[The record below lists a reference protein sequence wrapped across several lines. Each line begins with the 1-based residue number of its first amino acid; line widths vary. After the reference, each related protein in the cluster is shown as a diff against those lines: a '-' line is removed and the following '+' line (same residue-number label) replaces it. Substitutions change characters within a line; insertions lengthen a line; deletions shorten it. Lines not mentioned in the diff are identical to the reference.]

1 MQVYL
6 LWRRD
11 NQQQEVAEEEGQE
24 LLPQP
29 KAGAKV
35 RWAEQT
41 VVQEHL
47 LPGWGLWWPR
57 VGEWP
62 HTAQVISGPAQVT
75 WGGWP
80 LGRWRVLWKR

>member
-1 MQVYL
+1 MGWAQRKPALVTQPAVLLDAACVTRENKFLMQVYL

-35 RWAEQT
+35 R
-41 VVQEHL
+41 
-47 LPGWGLWWPR
+47 
-57 VGEWP
+57 
-62 HTAQVISGPAQVT
+62 
-75 WGGWP
+75 
-80 LGRWRVLWKR
+80 

>member
-35 RWAEQT
+35 R
-41 VVQEHL
+41 
-47 LPGWGLWWPR
+47 
-57 VGEWP
+57 
-62 HTAQVISGPAQVT
+62 
-75 WGGWP
+75 
-80 LGRWRVLWKR
+80 